1 MGFWDGFGI
10 NWTIW
15 KQTDNHTNT
24 SLNFLQAEWSSC
36 CPTNSVKAMKANP
49 FHCTKRIIPHV
60 FANMDHSLVN
70 KAKKNME
77 DNEKK
82 IKLRNSSVCYLSHKT
97 ENV

>member
-1 MGFWDGFGI
+1 
-10 NWTIW
+10 
-15 KQTDNHTNT
+15 
-24 SLNFLQAEWSSC
+24 
-36 CPTNSVKAMKANP
+36 MKANP

-82 IKLRNSSVCYLSHKT
+82 NKTAEFKCLLSFTQNRKCVNDAVHLNSRQNNLFIHLLMLYSEKSVELYRKR
-97 ENV
+97 